1 MKERAFVYILTNANN
16 TVLYVGVTNDIER
29 RIDEHKA
36 HLGSAFCRKYKLTKL
51 VYLEVFDRMDAAI
64 SREKQI
70 KAGSRRDKETL
81 INSANAPWQDLAH
94 ELI

>member
-29 RIDEHKA
+29 RMGEHKA
-36 HLGSAFCRKYKLTKL
+36 HLGSIFCRKYKLAKL
-51 VYLEVFDRMDAAI
+51 VYLELFDGMDAAI
-64 SREKQI
+64 EREKQI

-81 INSANAPWQDLAH
+81 INSTNSLWQDLAH
-94 ELI
+94 ELV